1 MRHLAILLAA
11 LPLLSQAPAA
21 PSPSTSPAHPPR
33 GQRLAEA
40 LGLSPEQQAKLE
52 ALRAQHAA
60 ALKADREALQAQGRQ
75 LRGAMQDPSAS
86 EAQLRQA
93 FDRMNEARF
102 KALLDRR
109 ALRQEMRAV
118 LTPDQQAKA
127 DALKAEFRERHRAR
141 MERRVQMMQRRLQQ
155 GQPEAQ
161 NP

>member
-11 LPLLSQAPAA
+11 LPLLAQSPAA
-21 PSPSTSPAHPPR
+21 PAPGPSVMDHPR
-33 GQRLAEA
+33 AQRLAEA

-52 ALRAQHAA
+52 AIRAQHAA
-60 ALKADREALQAQGRQ
+60 ALKADREAVQAQGRQ
-75 LRGAMQDPSAS
+75 LHGAMQDPAAS

-93 FDRMNEARF
+93 FDKMNEARF

-127 DALKAEFRERHRAR
+127 DALKAEFRERRRAR
-141 MERRVQMMQRRLQQ
+141 MERRVQLMQRRLQQ
-155 GQPEAQ
+155 GQPEGQ